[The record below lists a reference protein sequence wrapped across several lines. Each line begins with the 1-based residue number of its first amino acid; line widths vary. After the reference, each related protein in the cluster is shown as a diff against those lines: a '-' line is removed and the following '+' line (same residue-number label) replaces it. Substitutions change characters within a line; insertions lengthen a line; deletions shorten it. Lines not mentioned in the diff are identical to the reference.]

1 MVSEDNSIDIN
12 YSCSKEWSR
21 EFEEILIVKA
31 DKSKCMGKL
40 CSYTS
45 TYYGKQRTY
54 LLVPASVLAWCLNI
68 FGMFATYYGSTKI
81 PDPLVILITS
91 IGNFIIASFTTIAEK
106 SQAGDKVEL
115 FNQTSREYVLIAS
128 EISQQLMY
136 EPANRIPPMQLITD
150 MARKYND
157 LMRSTPN
164 IPQNIVDDFRIENKN
179 NLDYLR
185 MHKPEHMVEMTS
197 TAEYVYRKP
206 ELINY
211 NDNNIALKQNQ
222 NIPIYKTNFND
233 NVIDNNIDIDI
244 NNEKI

>member
-12 YSCSKEWSR
+12 YSCGKEWSR

-45 TYYGKQRTY
+45 TYYGRQRTY

-115 FNQTSREYVLIAS
+115 FNQTSREYILIAS

-136 EPANRIPPMQLITD
+136 EPANRIPPMQLIND

-164 IPQNIVDDFRIENKN
+164 IPQNIVDDFRRHNEQNR
-179 NLDYLR
+179 DYLR
-185 MHKPEHMVEMTS
+185 MHKPEQMVEMTS

-206 ELINY
+206 ELFNY
-211 NDNNIALKQNQ
+211 DDNNIALKQN
-222 NIPIYKTNFND
+222 IPIYNTNIND
-233 NVIDNNIDIDI
+233 NDNDNDIDIDI
-244 NNEKI
+244 NNENI